1 MREWIPDAVGFLVV
15 LIPLIFFVARNPRR
29 FWPTQ
34 ASLQAMPESQK
45 QSVGPL
51 LLSAIVLDLPLIFVG
66 FGLGGLLIAKGES
79 VGLLLLAFGIWPLA
93 AFLYG
98 ADLHP
103 ASKERETG
111 ARPTRVG
118 SRVAAVMDQ
127 AVHW

>member
-93 AFLYG
+93 AFLYM
-98 ADLHP
+98 ARIFTLHRRR
-103 ASKERETG
+103 ER
-111 ARPTRVG
+111 
-118 SRVAAVMDQ
+118 Q
-127 AVHW
+127 AQDPRE